1 MMKSDYIRWMA
12 VILCAS
18 LSIFPSF
25 GDSFTL
31 QIYGN
36 ANLDDVIDESDI
48 TYIQDI
54 IKGDK
59 SSTIFADVNRDGKVD
74 QADADL
80 TEKIIKDEEETI
92 TLIDSANRTVSVE
105 YPIKDMVS
113 LSENSAEF
121 IKILGAEDRLTGIVQ
136 NVADKTV
143 FFPDICSLPVVKS
156 GSTTD
161 YEKVLS
167 MHPKVA
173 FSYEYNANEDAK
185 KLEPHTTVIG
195 LAFYKPKTMAQ
206 ETAELGYL
214 LGKEDE
220 AYEFIDFYESY
231 LKDIAEKEDTI
242 PDNEKARVYFER
254 NDFVTAGNGSGTN
267 EMCLMAGG
275 KNIAES
281 LGTSS
286 SPTVDQEWVIKENP
300 DVMIKIVNH
309 GNKYMG
315 YEKDNDT
322 SLVELRES
330 LLNRTGAQNINA
342 VNNDRVFIMSDSIMT
357 KASYFVG
364 IAYFAKIF
372 YPDLFM
378 DLDPEKVHQE
388 YLTRFQRL
396 DYNLQEH
403 GIFVYPEPA

>member
-1 MMKSDYIRWMA
+1 MKSDGYLWLA
-12 VILCAS
+12 VILCSSAS
-18 LSIFPSF
+18 ILPAL
-25 GDSFTL
+25 GESFTL
-31 QIYGN
+31 NIYGN
-36 ANLDDVIDESDI
+36 ANLDEVIDENDV
-48 TYIQDI
+48 TYILDI
-54 IKGDK
+54 INGDK
-59 SSTIFADVNRDGKVD
+59 SSTIFADVNLDGKVD
-74 QADADL
+74 QTDADL

-92 TLIDSANRTVSVE
+92 TLIDSANRTVTVN
-105 YPIKDMVS
+105 YPIEDMVS

-121 IKILGAEDRLTGIVQ
+121 IKILGAEDRLKGIVQ

-143 FFPDICSLPVVKS
+143 FFPDLCKLPVVKS

-173 FSYEYNANEDAK
+173 FSYEYNAVEDAK
-185 KLEPHTTVIG
+185 KLEPHMTVIG
-195 LAFYKPKTMAQ
+195 LAFYKPKIMAQ

-220 AYEFIDFYESY
+220 AYEFINFYESY
-231 LKDIAEKEDTI
+231 LKDIAEKVDTI
-242 PDNEKARVYFER
+242 PDDEKVKVYFER
-254 NDFVTAGNGSGTN
+254 NDFVTAGNSSGTN

-275 KNIAES
+275 MNIAQS
-281 LGTSS
+281 LEASS

-315 YEKDNDT
+315 YEKDNKT
-322 SLVELRES
+322 NLVELRDS
-330 LLNRTGAQNINA
+330 ILNRTGAQNINA
-342 VNNDRVFIMSDSIMT
+342 VKNDRLFIMSDSIMT

-364 IAYFAKIF
+364 VAYFAKIF
-372 YPDLFM
+372 YPDLFK
-378 DLDPEKVHQE
+378 DLDPENVHQE
-388 YLTRFQRL
+388 YLTRFQSL
-396 DYNLQEH
+396 GYNLQEH